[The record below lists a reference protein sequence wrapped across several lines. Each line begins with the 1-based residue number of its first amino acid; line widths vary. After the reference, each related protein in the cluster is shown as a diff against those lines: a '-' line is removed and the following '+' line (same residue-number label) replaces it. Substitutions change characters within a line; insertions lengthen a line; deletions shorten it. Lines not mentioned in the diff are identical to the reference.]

1 MVQEFCMYTMK
12 GLQDSLHEHIT
23 SIMIM
28 KTNRN
33 QDLFE
38 ELKKNPESNKLTKFR

>member
-38 ELKKNPESNKLTKFR
+38 ELKKKPRIQQTHKI